1 MAKKDEE
8 NGQDEKIGKALAALN
23 IPREHVF
30 HAAAKDDGRV
40 VVVTM
45 GGSKVVWA
53 PGMKNEDIPVLDP
66 VRIDGIS
73 RQPKAKPLVG
83 KAK

>member
-1 MAKKDEE
+1 MAKKDED
-8 NGQDEKIGKALAALN
+8 NGQDDKIGKALGALK

-30 HAAAKDDGRV
+30 HASAKDDGRV
-40 VVVTM
+40 VVVTV

-53 PGMKNEDIPVLDP
+53 PGMKEEDIPRLGP
-66 VRIDGIS
+66 VQIDGIS

-83 KAK
+83 RAK